1 MNILVVN
8 PPNKPF
14 TNKSI
19 LAEPI
24 DVLQIATIIK
34 NKYSDVNVIDM
45 DVNRM
50 NNNINNYLKSNINNY
65 LKDDN
70 IIIFVFDYQLP
81 LHTSD
86 TISNMFKIIKNTNKK
101 SKFIIIGKTSAYYY
115 EKFLNNGFDVVI
127 NGIADETIMNVIDGI
142 IQNKDL
148 SIIPNIMIKK
158 DNEIILTEKNKISNK
173 FSLLDYPDRS
183 LVDIKKY
190 MDTRTMITSRGCIG
204 KCSFCT
210 NQLSLVYGMVKNL
223 KK

>member
-8 PPNKPF
+8 PPNRPF

-34 NKYSDVNVIDM
+34 SKYSDVNVIDM

-50 NNNINNYLKSNINNY
+50 NNNINYY

-86 TISNMFKIIKNTNKK
+86 TISNMFEIIKNTNKK
-101 SKFIIIGKTSAYYY
+101 LANQLESSNTNNNFFNFTLSKD
-115 EKFLNNGFDVVI
+115 LNN
-127 NGIADETIMNVIDGI
+127 
-142 IQNKDL
+142 
-148 SIIPNIMIKK
+148 PN
-158 DNEIILTEKNKISNK
+158 NTLNLYSLNNSYSHEHSKI
-173 FSLLDYPDRS
+173 
-183 LVDIKKY
+183 
-190 MDTRTMITSRGCIG
+190 
-204 KCSFCT
+204 
-210 NQLSLVYGMVKNL
+210 
-223 KK
+223 

>member
-34 NKYSDVNVIDM
+34 EKYSHVSVIDM

-50 NNNINNYLKSNINNY
+50 NNNINNYLK
-65 LKDDN
+65 DEN

-86 TISNMFKIIKNTNKK
+86 TISNMLEIIKNTNKK
-101 SKFIIIGKTSAYYY
+101 SKFIVIGKTSAYYY
-115 EKFLNNGFDVVI
+115 GEFLNNGFDVVI
-127 NGIADETIMNVIDGI
+127 NGIADETILNVTDGI
-142 IQNKDL
+142 IKNKDH
-148 SIIPNIMIKK
+148 NFHCK
-158 DNEIILTEKNKISNK
+158 D
-173 FSLLDYPDRS
+173 DH
-183 LVDIKKY
+183 
-190 MDTRTMITSRGCIG
+190 
-204 KCSFCT
+204 
-210 NQLSLVYGMVKNL
+210 
-223 KK
+223 